1 MNFYQIFDH
10 EHLTETADIERETS
24 CMLNVHTGYILDLI
38 VTRCLPFR
46 TLWWKAKERVTA
58 SSSINAD
65 GPGCNRAKAQ
75 INALATTNMHCCWG
89 ESMDTTLG

>member
-75 INALATTNMHCCWG
+75 HVRLK
-89 ESMDTTLG
+89 